1 MLWLKA
7 FHIVF
12 VVAWFA
18 GLFGLPRLFVHHA
31 LRGEAG
37 NIELLKVMERGM
49 FRIMTFG
56 AVMTAIF
63 GVAMLIT
70 VPAYLD
76 MKWMH
81 AKLTVV
87 ALLVGYHMWC
97 YRLLVDFRDGRNRR
111 SHVWLR
117 WFNELALLPLIAIVV
132 LVVVKPF

>member
-7 FHIVF
+7 FHVVF
-12 VVAWFA
+12 VVTWFA

-31 LRGEAG
+31 MNSDPAS
-37 NIELLKVMERGM
+37 IELLKVMERGM

-56 AVMTAIF
+56 AVMTAGF
-63 GVAMLIT
+63 GTAMLIA

-76 MKWMH
+76 LKWLH
-81 AKLTVV
+81 AKLTCV
-87 ALLVGYHMWC
+87 ALLVGYHFWC
-97 YRLLVDFRDGRNRR
+97 YRLLVDFREGRNRR

-132 LVVVKPF
+132 LVIVKPF

>member
-7 FHIVF
+7 FHVVF

-31 LRGEAG
+31 MRGNAA
-37 NIELLKVMERGM
+37 NSDLLKIMERGM

-56 AVMTAIF
+56 AVMTIGF
-63 GVAMLIT
+63 GIAMLIA
-70 VPAYLD
+70 VPAYLE
-76 MKWMH
+76 MKWLH
-81 AKLTVV
+81 AKLTIV
-87 ALLVGYHMWC
+87 ALLVGYHIWC
-97 YRLLVDFRDGRNRR
+97 YRLLVEFREDRNRR